1 MAGATRSYLE
11 TQEICLLN
19 ENFQWNRQSIF
30 RPELSSPRSGGT
42 AMVFNGLEEV
52 LEYSLS
58 DTFIYRLA
66 WAESIKKGLS
76 SRNLSSLVVKKLS
89 KDGKIERSQPLLF
102 LSRLLEEFYGQFV
115 VDLLEA
121 NYRDRVNIFLLTAK
135 EVGSSNF
142 LERRL
147 TEASNG

>member
-102 LSRLLEEFYGQFV
+102 LSRLLEEFY
-115 VDLLEA
+115 
-121 NYRDRVNIFLLTAK
+121 RDRVNIFLLTAK